1 MEDFIRKNYR
11 NPERVIKLYHSEYSK
26 LEGNFF
32 KKYPQADKYKF
43 SFQVTIEKDGV
54 LESAKVFFDVDSI
67 SSFNIESKEFKNNPE
82 YTKYLYSGK
91 SNAEAW
97 PKVWSDGGSEPK
109 FTRLRYPKDPP
120 FKCVNHKCNVPDD
133 TQFQEHADLKQSLH
147 NFRVYVNNR
156 DYFMSNLPH
165 VYARWSYG
173 KTFNESG
180 LKDIRDQS
188 FDYKKEPYFA
198 MICGAYIASYLSGI
212 SLLNLHKDHPL
223 ISTFVRYHFYYQIRK
238 FMQNP
243 ELIDRYEI
251 GEVKKHIPIVYKEE
265 ESVGTDGD
273 GNRYFYRAAIERSG
287 TDYKS
292 FIAFES
298 AGVTKIGQ
306 KLFQESLES
315 FNYSVLGAEART
327 RWSIVGKG
335 AKSSQTQDVF
345 RKIVKDTIVQNDTTV
360 LISNMRAS
368 IQATNVVLN
377 LAIVPNVILMPSNFV
392 ILDKKIE
399 GYNNILTTATEEM
412 SFGINKNVNY
422 SKPKSKPDGLL
433 DDRIDNNAN
442 DGRGN
447 SSDVDNDSDGVL
459 FRKGKAKRT
468 YYPTATAADRRE
480 ARGSGLGLPIVFFL
494 STVVGIL
501 ASKKIFS

>member
-1 MEDFIRKNYR
+1 MEDFIRKNYE
-11 NPERVIKLYHSEYSK
+11 NPEKVIKLFHSEHSK
-26 LEGNFF
+26 LERGFF
-32 KKYPQADKYKF
+32 KKYPLADIDKF
-43 SFQVTIEKDGV
+43 SFQVDINKDGT
-54 LESAKVFFDVDSI
+54 LGSSKVFFSVDSV
-67 SSFNIESKEFKNNPE
+67 SSFDVESKNFKNNPE
-82 YTKYLYSGK
+82 YTKYLYSGSK
-91 SNAEAW
+91 AEAW

-109 FTRLRYPKDPP
+109 FTRLRYPKDPLT
-120 FKCVNHKCNVPDD
+120 KCDAHKCGIPDD
-133 TQFQEHADLKQSLH
+133 MKYQEPADLKQSLH
-147 NFRVYVNNR
+147 NFRVYVNSR
-156 DYFMSNLPH
+156 DYFMSNFPH
-165 VYARWSYG
+165 VWAKWSPG
-173 KTFNESG
+173 KIFNEKG
-180 LKDIRDQS
+180 LTDIRDQG

-212 SLLNLHKDHPL
+212 SLMNLHDDHPL
-223 ISTFVRYHFYYQIRK
+223 ISTFVRYHFYYQIKK

-243 ELIDRYEI
+243 ELIDQYEI
-251 GEVKKHIPIVYKEE
+251 GEVRKHIPIVYKNRD
-265 ESVGTDGD
+265 SVGTDDD
-273 GNRYFYRAAIERSG
+273 GNRYVYRVGVERTG
-287 TDYKS
+287 TDYRS
-292 FIAFES
+292 FIAYES
-298 AGVTKIGQ
+298 AGLTKIGQ

-422 SKPKSKPDGLL
+422 TKPNSKTKPDGLL
-433 DDRIDNNAN
+433 NNYFHNDAN

-447 SSDVDNDSDGVL
+447 SSNDGNDSDGDDYIL
-459 FRKGKAKRT
+459 FRKGEANK
-468 YYPTATAADRRE
+468 YSAASV
-480 ARGSGLGLPIVFFL
+480 ASGLGLPIVFFL
-494 STVVGIL
+494 SITVGVL